1 MCNLYS
7 IMRGQEAMR
16 RLMNIAEDLTGNL
29 PPMPAVF
36 PDATAP
42 VVHVGDGGRRLALM
56 RWGMPGPAATGGG
69 PVTNIRNT
77 RSPHWRRWL
86 APQHR
91 CLVPATSFCEW
102 ADTKPRKTPTWFALD
117 DTRPLFAFAGVWTDW
132 QGTRGPK
139 SAPVE
144 GAHRL
149 YGFLTTQANGVV
161 GPVHPKAMPV
171 ILTTAEE
178 WDAWLRAPWAEASA
192 LQRPLPDD
200 VLRVVATGARQDG
213 AAPPVAE
220 GAKGGGTGRD
230 ARRGAG
236 PAPAPRQ
243 RSLL

>member
-7 IMRGQEAMR
+7 ITTSQEAMR
-16 RLMNIAEDLTGNL
+16 RLMNVAADRAGNL
-29 PPMPAVF
+29 PAMPAVF
-36 PDATAP
+36 PDAMAP
-42 VVHVGDGGRRLALM
+42 VIHEGDGGRRLALM
-56 RWGMPGPAATGGG
+56 RWGMPGPVAGA

-86 APQHR
+86 GPAHR

-102 ADTKPRKTPTWFALD
+102 ADTRPRKTPTWFALD
-117 DTRPLFAFAGVWTDW
+117 DDRPLFAFAGVWTTW

-144 GAHRL
+144 GEHAL

-171 ILTTAEE
+171 ILTTPAEWE
-178 WDAWLRAPWAEASA
+178 AWLRAPWAEAQA

-200 VLRVVATGARQDG
+200 ALRVVATGARQDG
-213 AAPPVAE
+213 AAPVQ
-220 GAKGGGTGRD
+220 GL
-230 ARRGAG
+230 
-236 PAPAPRQ
+236 PAHDPAPRQ